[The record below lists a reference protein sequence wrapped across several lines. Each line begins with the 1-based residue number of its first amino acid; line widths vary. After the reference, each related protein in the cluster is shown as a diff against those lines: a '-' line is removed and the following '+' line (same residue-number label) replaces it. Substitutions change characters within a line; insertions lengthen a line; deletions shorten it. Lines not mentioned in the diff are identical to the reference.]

1 MNKVNIE
8 KIMALSQRDQIM
20 EVFKERE
27 KQLKS
32 IDDNGPKNNEDVEL
46 VQACV
51 HFVVKEVF
59 LASKT

>member
-1 MNKVNIE
+1 MTKSNI
-8 KIMALSQRDQIM
+8 KKMAAISQRDQIM

-27 KQLKS
+27 KQLKR
-32 IDDNGPKNNEDVEL
+32 IDDNGPKNNDDVEL

-59 LASKT
+59 LASET